1 MSNILVLRTQFS
13 DWAPA
18 IDRAAAR
25 GNGRIVVRDT
35 ADPDTTIA
43 YMKRH
48 NLTAVTP
55 TTYPQ
60 MKALAAAYGKFA
72 RAGIKVVASPDAS
85 HVETFDDKAR
95 FVRFMLDQG
104 LEDLIPEVYV
114 VGGGAG
120 HGPGQSGI
128 EELAEIRYPCI
139 AKPGVSFG
147 GQGASV
153 HLDAR
158 TPVNVARFK
167 PGESFVVQRFVPG
180 GTEYGG
186 HFYIESGDIK
196 RCVYYEGRR
205 DPAQHIQR
213 GRLGGNAYT
222 KHTTIAEHDAFAD
235 LFARLDYTGYA
246 CADFKVEDGVP
257 KIFEINPRL
266 GGTLVHDAEDLPAF
280 LLAPLDDA

>member
-18 IDRAAAR
+18 IERAAA
-25 GNGRIVVRDT
+25 GSGGRVLVRDA

-48 NLTAVTP
+48 NLTAITP

-60 MKALAAAYGKFA
+60 MKALAAAWGKFA
-72 RAGIKVVASPDAS
+72 RAGIKVVSSPDYS
-85 HVETFDDKAR
+85 HVENFEDKAR
-95 FVRFMLDQG
+95 FVRFMADQG
-104 LEDLIPEVYV
+104 LEELLPEVYV
-114 VGGGAG
+114 VASGAG
-120 HGPGQSGI
+120 P
-128 EELAEIRYPCI
+128 EELAPIRYPCI
-139 AKPGVSFG
+139 VKAGVGFG

-153 HLDAR
+153 HLDER
-158 TPVNVARFK
+158 SPVNLSRFK
-167 PGESFVVQRFVPG
+167 AGESFVVQRFVPG
-180 GTEYGG
+180 GTEFGG
-186 HFYIESGDIK
+186 HFYLESGDIK

-213 GRLGGNAYT
+213 GRLGPNAYSRHR
-222 KHTTIAEHDAFAD
+222 KIPEHEALAD

-246 CADFKVEDGVP
+246 CVDFKVEDGVP
-257 KIFEINPRL
+257 KIFEVNPRL
-266 GGTLVHDAEDLPAF
+266 GGTLVHDPEDLPAF

>member
-18 IDRAAAR
+18 IERAAAR
-25 GNGRIVVRDT
+25 GNGRIVVRD
-35 ADPDTTIA
+35 AAEADTTIA

-48 NLTAVTP
+48 NLTAVIP

-60 MKALAAAYGKFA
+60 MRALAAAYGKFA
-72 RAGIKVVASPDAS
+72 RAGIKVVSSPDAT

-120 HGPGQSGI
+120 HGGVD
-128 EELAEIRYPCI
+128 ELAEIRYPCI
-139 AKPGVSFG
+139 AKPGVGFG
-147 GQGASV
+147 GQGSSV
-153 HLDAR
+153 HLDPR
-158 TPVNVARFK
+158 SPVNLSRFK

-180 GTEYGG
+180 PIEFGG
-186 HFYIESGDIK
+186 HFYLESGDIK

-205 DPAQHIQR
+205 DAAQHIQR
-213 GRLGGNAYT
+213 GRLAPNAYT
-222 KHTTIAEHDAFAD
+222 KHATIPQHDAFAD
-235 LFARLDYTGYA
+235 LFARLDYTGFA
-246 CADFKVEDGVP
+246 CVDFKVEDGVP

-266 GGTLVHDAEDLPAF
+266 GGTLVHDAQDLPAF